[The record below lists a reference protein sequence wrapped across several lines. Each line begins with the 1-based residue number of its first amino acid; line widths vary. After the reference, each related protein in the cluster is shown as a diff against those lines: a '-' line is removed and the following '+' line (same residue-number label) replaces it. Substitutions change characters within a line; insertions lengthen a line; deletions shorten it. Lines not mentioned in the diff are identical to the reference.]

1 MNRAVAVVSLAALA
15 ACAAFRIASRGDATY
30 FPMSAHRVWEYHF
43 RHLESGDVW
52 PVIVRSRGPRFVPEL
67 GRIAAIFD
75 EDYPDQSVPVAFFLA
90 EGFLQSEIG
99 LRYRVEH
106 GVELMPIGI
115 QPMRVMPMPPRV
127 GMHWAY
133 LEQVFGTA
141 VDGAALD
148 IRWSGSVSRE
158 ESVLVP
164 AGVFRDC
171 LRVESV
177 AVHRMPMEASARE
190 YRYVDWYAPNVGL
203 VKNEYASASERRV
216 FTRMELV
223 SYLNEPANEPAA
235 PSGEPP
241 LVVAALR

>member
-1 MNRAVAVVSLAALA
+1 
-15 ACAAFRIASRGDATY
+15 
-30 FPMSAHRVWEYHF
+30 MSADRVWEYRF

-52 PVIVRSRGPRFVPEL
+52 PVIVHSRGPKFVPEL

-75 EDYPDQSVPVAFFLA
+75 EDYPDQSVPVAFFLD

-127 GMHWAY
+127 GMRWVY
-133 LEQVFGTA
+133 FEQVFGA
-141 VDGAALD
+141 SDGATLN
-148 IRWSGSVSRE
+148 IRWTGSVSRE
-158 ESVLVP
+158 ESVVVP

-171 LRVESV
+171 LRIESI
-177 AVHRMPMEASARE
+177 AVHRLPMEPHPRA

-203 VKNEYASASERRV
+203 VKNEYASGADRQV

-223 SYLNEPANEPAA
+223 SYLNDRDSAPPA
-235 PSGEPP
+235 PSIQPN

>member
-1 MNRAVAVVSLAALA
+1 MKRAIAIFFLLAATSCGPLRSA
-15 ACAAFRIASRGDATY
+15 PTGETSY
-30 FPMSAHRVWEYHF
+30 FPMSADRVWEYHF

-52 PVIVRSRGPRFVPEL
+52 PVIVRSRGPGFVPAL

-75 EDYPDQSVPVAFFLA
+75 EDYPDQSVPVAFFLE

-99 LRYRVEH
+99 LRYRVER

-127 GMHWAY
+127 GMQWAY
-133 LEQVFGTA
+133 LEQVFGSTP
-141 VDGAALD
+141 DGATLN
-148 IRWSGSVSRE
+148 IRWTGSISRE
-158 ESVLVP
+158 ESVVVP

-171 LRVESV
+171 LRIESI
-177 AVHRMPMEASARE
+177 AVHRLPMEPHPRA

-203 VKNEYASASERRV
+203 VKNEYASGEDRQV

-223 SYLNEPANEPAA
+223 SYLNDRDSPPA
-235 PSGEPP
+235 PSTPSN
-241 LVVAALR
+241 LVVAGLR